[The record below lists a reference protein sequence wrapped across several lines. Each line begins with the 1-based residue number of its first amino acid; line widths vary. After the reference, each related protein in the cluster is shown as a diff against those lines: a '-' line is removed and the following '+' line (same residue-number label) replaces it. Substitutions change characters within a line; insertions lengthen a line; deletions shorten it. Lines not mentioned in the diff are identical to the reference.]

1 MAASRLNVDFLVHIT
16 DRSDHATWLDPTL
29 LDRKYV
35 DGILFADIDND
46 LEIVKKA
53 IMRGMPCLVLNNII
67 HEPINYIA
75 INNYK
80 AAMQVVEEFIKL
92 GHKHIATIAGDL
104 STQAGQSRLEGYK
117 DALKKHN
124 IEAG

>member
-1 MAASRLNVDFLVHIT
+1 
-16 DRSDHATWLDPTL
+16 
-29 LDRKYV
+29 
-35 DGILFADIDND
+35 
-46 LEIVKKA
+46 
-53 IMRGMPCLVLNNII
+53 MPCLVLNNII

-104 STQAGQSRLEGYK
+104 NTQAGQSRLEGYN
-117 DALKKHN
+117 DALRN
-124 IEAG
+124 IISSLISPM